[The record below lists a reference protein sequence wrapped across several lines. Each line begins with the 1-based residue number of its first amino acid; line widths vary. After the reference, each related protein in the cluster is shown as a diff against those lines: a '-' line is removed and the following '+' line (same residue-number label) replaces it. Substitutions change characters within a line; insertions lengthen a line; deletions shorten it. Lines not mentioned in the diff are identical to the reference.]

1 MDLLKLYQ
9 VFSGFNCGEAVNFA
23 TGDWF
28 TLGALASHRYALFNK
43 MPLLP
48 YEELLCKEAKL
59 LFDQSTKDRSFSID
73 DSSAYR
79 CIAISFVR
87 LILFHH
93 QVRSSLLAL
102 GAQSLHSPDS
112 EGTIVCNIC
121 KRDCYVGYVMCN
133 CHEYPICFYHGM
145 ILLLTS
151 KKNWVNSI
159 FLICIIL

>member
-1 MDLLKLYQ
+1 M
-9 VFSGFNCGEAVNFA
+9 NFA

-43 MPLLP
+43 VPLLP

-59 LFDQSTKDRSFSID
+59 LFDQSAKDPCFSIN
-73 DSSAYR
+73 DSSSYR

-87 LILFHH
+87 LMLFHH

-102 GAQSLHSPDS
+102 GAQSWHSPDS

-121 KRDCYVGYVMCN
+121 KRDCYVGYVMCK
-133 CHEYPICFYHGM
+133 CYEYPICFYHGM
-145 ILLLTS
+145 SLLLTS
-151 KKNWVNSI
+151 EFS
-159 FLICIIL
+159 